1 MAVMAEQLIR
11 IQCPLCGN
19 SSPVEIVQKGQF
31 GLDCCVSICPN
42 DGLVYLNPRW
52 SKERYH
58 HFYQHEYDHFYRSP
72 VKHDPTSENNYISI
86 KKIHQRLELNKLP
99 LKGQS
104 VLDVGSGM
112 GYSLIW
118 LKNNIPAFTRF
129 AAIESSEH
137 CLEHIRQQG
146 GIEIIAD
153 DLDKEFESSAFDFIV
168 MRHVLEHFMDP
179 VQALR
184 KIVSLMHPESLLYI
198 AVPDMMHPKG
208 NLQNYWFRTVHTFYF
223 SEQTLLITAAKAGL
237 KPEVIGSESSE
248 LWGVFKLSDKPDTLP
263 AEENVMASQLEVI
276 LAGLS

>member
-1 MAVMAEQLIR
+1 MTSMAEQLIR

-19 SSPVEIVQKGQF
+19 STPIEIVQKGQF

-58 HFYQHEYDHFYRSP
+58 HFYQHEYDHYYRSP
-72 VKHDPTSENNYISI
+72 VTHDPNSESNYTSI
-86 KKIHQRLELNKLP
+86 KKIHQRLELNHLP
-99 LKGQS
+99 LKGGS

-118 LKNNIPAFTRF
+118 LKNNIPGFTRF

-146 GIEIIAD
+146 GIEIIAN
-153 DLDKEFESSAFDFIV
+153 DLDKDFKSSEFDFVV

-184 KIVSLMHPESLLYI
+184 KIASLMQPESLLYI

-223 SEQTLLITAAKAGL
+223 SEQTLLITAAKAGFE
-237 KPEVIGSESSE
+237 PEVMGSENSE
-248 LWGVFKLSDKPDTLP
+248 LWGVFKLSACTEKLENDN
-263 AEENVMASQLEVI
+263 NVMAKQLEVI
-276 LAGLS
+276 LNCLQ